1 MTNLEKKDWTNQLS
15 IDNIDVDSDH
25 KKLLDVY
32 NDLVDLIE
40 LNGNRTE
47 FAVILSKMTDY
58 SMRHFNKE
66 EIYMQEFNYPKL
78 KEHVQYHRDYK
89 YKVAMYNVDLLSS
102 NPPDPK
108 EIIQF
113 LKKWWTNHILNND
126 MHYEN
131 YKKKIESDVIYK
143 SF

>member
-1 MTNLEKKDWTNQLS
+1 MTNLEKKDWTNKLS
-15 IDNIDVDSDH
+15 IGNIDVDNDH

-40 LNGNRTE
+40 LNGKREE
-47 FAVILSKMTDY
+47 FAEILSKMTDY
-58 SMRHFNKE
+58 SLRHFNKE

-78 KEHVQYHRDYK
+78 EEHRQYHRDYR
-89 YKVAMYNVDLLSS
+89 YKVAMYNVDLLGS

-108 EIIQF
+108 EIIKF
-113 LKKWWTNHILNND
+113 LEKWWTNHILNND

-131 YKKKIESDVIYK
+131 YKKKIESDVTYG